1 MVIEKILYENSY
13 WDAYEVYYWFVSVRF
28 FVFFKIEQLATDL
41 NCIVE
46 KLYAEITEQSR

>member
-1 MVIEKILYENSY
+1 MRILTWMLMKYIIDLYQYVFS
-13 WDAYEVYYWFVSVRF
+13 
-28 FVFFKIEQLATDL
+28 VFFKIEQLATDL